1 MKLKIRF
8 WLSSG
13 PSSTGT
19 PSEKAGVGH
28 SENGL
33 GALETQGSPPP
44 SLDSISGDSSEPPST
59 SRSEEQEPQRLQ
71 NSADDNHIRDDDSR
85 NSPEDERDGSESDS
99 RLVVPSAGTP
109 SADVIVVSPDGATPA
124 VDAVVSPRQSVSNV
138 LWRFVASLIVFLRFV
153 FSLEIPRAIWRHV
166 SAMNRLLLAA
176 RFGGDWDEEMES
188 ENARDQCNEH
198 PRAIDSDEEMGG
210 ARAERQSFSN
220 AVWRMNRLL
229 VSAIFFQFGGDWDE
243 DMESENARDQ
253 CNEHCLSPAPE
264 RPDDPIHTPSQGE
277 NELSYTPVFGGNTPL
292 DGTASV
298 PSIVVSSEGERDN
311 GGQVDPSTQSS
322 SSGKAFF
329 HGRDENKDGNCRV
342 DVSFLKTITKN
353 WFLRLKSTFA
363 SSHTSA
369 GTEAGTE
376 GDTADST
383 LADRAES
390 PRSTASTNSKP
401 QGGLSLAFYYFADR
415 LARHMGKKEVKI
427 VVDTAHMRDGVKGMG
442 EALGSSLERAVNID
456 TRPFAEVLRGAC
468 DEAGDKAVGVCDK
481 TVDKIT
487 NVCYHAIYCTLI
499 VSSLWAIVAY
509 KYLFQVQADCDRSTC

>member
-198 PRAIDSDEEMGG
+198 
-210 ARAERQSFSN
+210 
-220 AVWRMNRLL
+220 
-229 VSAIFFQFGGDWDE
+229 
-243 DMESENARDQ
+243 
-253 CNEHCLSPAPE
+253 CLSPAPE

-322 SSGKAFF
+322 SSGEECPLLAKSNDAG
-329 HGRDENKDGNCRV
+329 HDENKGGNCRV
-342 DVSFLKTITKN
+342 DASPRSGSFFERKTRAIIN
-353 WFLRLKSTFA
+353 GFVRLRSAFA
-363 SSHTSA
+363 SGGSN
-369 GTEAGTE
+369 
-376 GDTADST
+376 
-383 LADRAES
+383 RAES
-390 PRSTASTNSKP
+390 PRSTASDDSKP
-401 QGGLSLAFYYFADR
+401 AGGFFYYFADR

>member
-138 LWRFVASLIVFLRFV
+138 LWRNVASLIVFLRFV

-264 RPDDPIHTPSQGE
+264 RPDDPIYTPSQGE
-277 NELSYTPVFGGNTPL
+277 NELSYTPVFGGNTSL
-292 DGTASV
+292 DGTAPV

-322 SSGKAFF
+322 SSGEECPLLAKSNDAG
-329 HGRDENKDGNCRV
+329 HDENKGGNCRV
-342 DVSFLKTITKN
+342 DASPRSGSFFERKTRAIIN
-353 WFLRLKSTFA
+353 GFVRLRSAFA
-363 SSHTSA
+363 SGGSN
-369 GTEAGTE
+369 
-376 GDTADST
+376 
-383 LADRAES
+383 RAES
-390 PRSTASTNSKP
+390 PRSTASDDSKP
-401 QGGLSLAFYYFADR
+401 AGGFFYYFADR

-427 VVDTAHMRDGVKGMG
+427 VVDTAHIRDGVKDGLKDGLKGMG
-442 EALGSSLERAVNID
+442 EAAGRSFERAVNID
-456 TRPFAEVLRGAC
+456 SNRFA
-468 DEAGDKAVGVCDK
+468 DVCEE
-481 TVDKIT
+481 TADKIT
-487 NVCYHAIYCTLI
+487 NVCYYAIHCALI
-499 VSSLWAIVAY
+499 VLSLWTCLLAIVAY
-509 KYLFQVQADCDRSTC
+509 IYIFQVQADRKG